1 MNFLKLVEEARSC
14 RRFIESEPLSVA
26 DLEWLVN
33 CARLVPSARNA
44 QVLRY
49 ILVNSGSVLE
59 KLFPLT
65 RWAGALKNWGGPYP
79 GERPTA
85 FIATLMPEKGGDLIC
100 IDVGIACQTIQLAAT
115 SRNWGACM
123 IYSFQRD
130 EAATL
135 LNVPSDMKI
144 ALLIGLGAARETR
157 KIADIPADGST
168 AYWRDEQGV
177 HYVPKRKLEDIILAR
192 Y

>member
-1 MNFLKLVEEARSC
+1 MDFLKLVEDGRSC
-14 RRFIESEPLSVA
+14 RRFDESRPLSA
-26 DLEWLVN
+26 SDLEWLVD
-33 CARLVPSARNA
+33 CARIVPSARND

-59 KLFPLT
+59 KLFPIT
-65 RWAGALKNWGGPYP
+65 RWAGALKDWDGPKP

-85 FIATLMPEKGGDLIC
+85 FIATLMPEKGGDLVY

-115 SRNWGACM
+115 SRGWGACM

-130 EAATL
+130 ESATL
-135 LNVPSDMKI
+135 LNVPRDMKI
-144 ALLIGLGAARETR
+144 ALLIGLGVASETR
-157 KIADIPADGST
+157 VLTNIPPDGST
-168 AYWRDEQGV
+168 KYWRDAQGV
-177 HYVPKRKLEDIILAR
+177 HFVPKRKLEDIILAR